1 MIQNLSG
8 LTRNPNS
15 IQYERSPAASAA
27 GVLSP
32 RQKLTPPKK
41 SARILSIFVD
51 KPVALYYNGQ
61 A

>member
-15 IQYERSPAASAA
+15 IQYERSSRSF
-27 GVLSP
+27 GCGGFISSP
-32 RQKLTPPKK
+32 KAHPPKK

-51 KPVALYYNGQ
+51 KPVALYYNSQ